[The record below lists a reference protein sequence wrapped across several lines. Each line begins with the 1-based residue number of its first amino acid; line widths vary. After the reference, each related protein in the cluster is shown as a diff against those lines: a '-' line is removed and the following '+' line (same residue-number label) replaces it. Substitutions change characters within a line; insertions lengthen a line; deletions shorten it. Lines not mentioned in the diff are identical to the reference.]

1 MDSVLELV
9 RKERRKTKLKEK
21 LKIMT
26 KKLEIIEKE

>member
-9 RKERRKTKLKEK
+9 RKERRKIKLEEK

-26 KKLEIIEKE
+26 EKLEIIEKE